1 MDFNAARGDL
11 DAVPKGVL
19 GARFTA
25 VGIKPSQVASLTDRF
40 DRW

>member
-19 GARFTA
+19 GALHCRRNKA
-25 VGIKPSQVASLTDRF
+25 VPSGELDRPL
-40 DRW
+40 